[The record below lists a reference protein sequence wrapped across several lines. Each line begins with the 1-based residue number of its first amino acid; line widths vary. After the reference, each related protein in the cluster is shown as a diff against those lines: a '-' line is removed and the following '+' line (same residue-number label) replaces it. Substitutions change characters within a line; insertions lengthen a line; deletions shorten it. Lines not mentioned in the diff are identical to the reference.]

1 MADYVKKA
9 RIFLNQLQ
17 SSGPTL
23 SQKWKQLQDLLEQLD
38 QNSEMIASVL
48 SNQKNDNQSSQLAV
62 VAGLLQEQDR
72 YLTESVEIFKKL
84 ATEFKFQPYLNE

>member
-72 YLTESVEIFKKL
+72 YLTEV
-84 ATEFKFQPYLNE
+84 

>member
-17 SSGPTL
+17 SSGPAL
-23 SQKWKQLQDLLEQLD
+23 SQEWKQLQDLLEQLD

-48 SNQKNDNQSSQLAV
+48 SSQKNDNQSSQIAV

-72 YLTESVEIFKKL
+72 YLTEV
-84 ATEFKFQPYLNE
+84 

>member
-1 MADYVKKA
+1 MAEYVKKA

-84 ATEFKFQPYLNE
+84 ATELVSALFE